1 MTTRYRRDVNTP
13 HSDTEGS
20 SSLLLDRLLATAN
33 LPPTVTRVSGV
44 PLIYQLIGRHAE
56 LLLNTDTR
64 HMVVRMLT
72 AAAGYHDDSYHDN
85 SVEMMKDVIT
95 LFTVS
100 YTHTHSHTHTDLVQ
114 LTPVN

>member
-1 MTTRYRRDVNTP
+1 
-13 HSDTEGS
+13 
-20 SSLLLDRLLATAN
+20 
-33 LPPTVTRVSGV
+33 
-44 PLIYQLIGRHAE
+44 
-56 LLLNTDTR
+56 
-64 HMVVRMLT
+64 MVVRMLT